1 MIGRRGVTGGQTSY
15 LGPFGVDDT
24 CFDCVIQSRAVL
36 AQSEIRR
43 RAVAVQDAVLGVGGE
58 RLAVEMHGEGVLP
71 LLARL
76 VTAANALQEL
86 GLAQAGGAGAR
97 RSVHPLHRW
106 G

>member
-1 MIGRRGVTGGQTSY
+1 MIGRRGVSGGQTSY

-24 CFDCVIQSRAVL
+24 GFDCVVQSRAVL
-36 AQSEIRR
+36 AQSEVRC

-76 VTAANALQEL
+76 VTAADALQEL
-86 GLAQAGGAGAR
+86 GLAQARGAGAGR
-97 RSVHPLHRW
+97 AVRPLHRR